1 MGVSCAKVQNG
12 SKLGLEGQR
21 LEAKEE
27 VGGVSLVQGTFLEV
41 DRAVWVPGLG
51 LKGLVSAQI
60 STGVE
65 NVFGSGLEGWRLEAK
80 EQGVGVGWG

>member
-1 MGVSCAKVQNG
+1 M
-12 SKLGLEGQR
+12 
-21 LEAKEE
+21 EAKEE

-65 NVFGSGLEGWRLEAK
+65 NVLGSGLEGWRLEAK
-80 EQGVGVGWG
+80 EQGVGVSWG